1 MSSNIEFD
9 IVDQAYRFFG
19 DRFPVVNDD
28 NILET
33 GPAFTYIESFAHYV
47 EARVEDVFE
56 VDVDM
61 LNEYLRTHLPED
73 VLWYKEVAPVMCDL
87 ILYWRNEYLKL
98 KYPESYKR

>member
-19 DRFPVVNDD
+19 DRFPVVNDE

-33 GPAFTYIESFAHYV
+33 GPAFAYIESFADYV
-47 EARVEDVFE
+47 NKRVEDIFE

-61 LNEYLRTHLPED
+61 LNEYLKTHVPED
-73 VLWYKEVAPVMCDL
+73 VLWYREVAPVMCDL
-87 ILYWRNEYLKL
+87 ILFWRNEYLKL
-98 KYPESYKR
+98 KYPENYKR